1 MTSKDRKCCGT
12 LFGRTLFLRHC
23 GEQYDPVREAN
34 VLQLV
39 AIYSRPSMA
48 GNGG

>member
-1 MTSKDRKCCGT
+1 MASKDPKCCGT
-12 LFGRTLFLRHC
+12 LVRRTLSPRHW
-23 GEQYDPVREAN
+23 GEQYGPVREAN